1 MALRKVKWRMLEFVI
16 LQTLRFALL
25 GSMLIWMCFALCAI
39 PAHAAPIQGS
49 LPQNPCATFASLQ
62 KSPTDTSVVRVQVLG
77 VQQGIVGVMI
87 LGLPKHIEATVNGID
102 VKTYLSD
109 TRQIQCGRTVAG
121 ELRSYDLR
129 KLPNMDAGY
138 FQIRAD
144 HLSSGM
150 SINLR

>member
-1 MALRKVKWRMLEFVI
+1 MFKRKFSWRAIEFAI

-25 GSMLIWMCFALCAI
+25 GGVLTGMCLALAAL
-39 PAHAAPIQGS
+39 PANAAPIQGA
-49 LPQNPCATFASLQ
+49 LPQNPCATFAALQ
-62 KSPTDTSVVRVQVLG
+62 RTPTDTSVVRVQILG

-87 LGLPKHIEATVNGID
+87 LGLPKHLEATVNGID
-102 VKTYLSD
+102 VKSYLSD

-138 FQIRAD
+138 FQIKAD
-144 HLSSGM
+144 KLSAGT